1 MDKLVEDEGQLFDA
15 LILGQRSKILEAFDK
30 VHLSKLQLL
39 DLALREEVL
48 VETWW
53 KGICVDLYFFE
64 LWPRFRGTLVFTDT
78 ESQLFEKLRDFV
90 STERH
95 LLKFDSLQ
103 VSELLL

>member
-1 MDKLVEDEGQLFDA
+1 M
-15 LILGQRSKILEAFDK
+15 
-30 VHLSKLQLL
+30 
-39 DLALREEVL
+39 
-48 VETWW
+48 
-53 KGICVDLYFFE
+53 DLYFFE
-64 LWPRFRGTLVFTDT
+64 LWPGFRGTLVFTDT